1 MKKTN
6 LKRLNEEQ
14 KSRAKNKKNTKMVG
28 ELRSETTKS
37 SSESE
42 KAKSLLECWKGEIK
56 ALKSEKFAS
65 YESALDSVICKVVQ
79 RLALPAAGRS
89 KAKQFLN
96 DMLASDPNTEK
107 VLSRYVSKD

>member
-6 LKRLNEEQ
+6 LKRLNEGQ
-14 KSRAKNKKNTKMVG
+14 KSRNKKKNINKMAE
-28 ELRSETTKS
+28 ELRSESTKS
-37 SSESE
+37 SLESE
-42 KAKSLLECWKGEIK
+42 KTKLLIESWKGEIK
-56 ALKSEKFAS
+56 ALKNERFTS
-65 YESALDSVICKVVQ
+65 YESALDSVICKVVE